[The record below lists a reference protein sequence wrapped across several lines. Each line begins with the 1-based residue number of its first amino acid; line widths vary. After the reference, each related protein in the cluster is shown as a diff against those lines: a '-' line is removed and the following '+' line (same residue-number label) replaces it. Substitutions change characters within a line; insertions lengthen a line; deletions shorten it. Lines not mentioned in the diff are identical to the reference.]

1 MRRIAAALAVSLLA
15 VATFAVPSVGAVTS
29 AQPKVVIIVG
39 PVGSVTDYYLSDAEA
54 AYTAALRYTSNVVR
68 VYTPTAT
75 WDAANAA
82 LQGASIVIYMGHGNG
97 YPSPY
102 TSTLMTDRQDGLGL
116 NPSAGTDNTT
126 TRYYGESFLASS
138 VRLAPNAVVMLFHLC
153 YASGNSEEGLPAP
166 TLAVAQQRVDNMAAG
181 WLQTGARAV
190 VAEGHFSPAWY
201 IDQLFSTHQTI
212 DQVWRSSPTFNARDF
227 AFPSVRTAGA
237 TAEMDPDGTPNGY
250 WRALT
255 GWLDLTTD
263 AIIGGGSGTA
273 PGPTSGDPAA
283 FVVPGAASVN
293 VDTAGLYPD
302 ATLSA
307 NPATGTQDASLPRD
321 TRLRL
326 LARAGTTAAGSPI
339 FQVTTLDG
347 SRAGWMSGAD
357 LLPRDSTAPVLI
369 GVDAGSAAFSPNGDG
384 RNDTLQI
391 TARISKPA
399 NWTVR
404 FENPAGRELGLTA
417 GVGDT
422 IAASWSGI
430 VNGSVV
436 PDGVY
441 RYVLSAHDD
450 WGNPEARLAGS
461 VVVDTVAPALT
472 GPTPALA
479 SSGQPVPLTL
489 SPNGDR
495 SGDTVVLADT
505 LSEPGYVD
513 VTVVDGAG
521 AVVRSYS
528 VGASTRSSTLTWDGT
543 SDVGTTVP
551 DGLYTIRLTPRDRAG
566 NIGQTRDRSLVV
578 YRALG
583 WVSSSTSV
591 FYPQDLDALAPTARL
606 SFSLSD
612 SATVTWTIRD
622 AAGAT
627 VLTKY
632 AARLLPSG
640 RYTFDWDGR
649 LADGTMAPVGRYTS
663 WVSATNGSLSATGQ
677 ADVVAGAFLF
687 RPSTTTPVRGQ
698 LLRLVAISPE
708 PLAGP
713 LRVTV
718 QQPGLRPWVA
728 TLSKIGTSA
737 YRVFLRLR
745 TGGRPGVVR
754 LTLVGTDVAGG
765 SNQASVDLTLR

>member
-1 MRRIAAALAVSLLA
+1 MRRIAAALAISLLV
-15 VATFAVPSVGAVTS
+15 VASFAVPFVGAVGP
-29 AQPKVVIIVG
+29 AQPKVEIIVG
-39 PVGSVTDYYLSDAEA
+39 PVGSVTDYYLSDAAA
-54 AYTAALRYTSNVVR
+54 AYAAALQYTSNVVR

-75 WDAANAA
+75 WEAAKAA

-102 TSTLMTDRQDGLGL
+102 TPTLMTDRQDGLGL

-126 TRYYGESFLASS
+126 TRYYGESYLASS
-138 VRLAPNAVVMLFHLC
+138 VRLAPNAVVLLFHLC

-166 TLAVAQQRVDNMAAG
+166 TLAVAKQRVDNMAAG

-201 IDQLFSTHQTI
+201 VDQLFSTHQTI
-212 DQVWRSSPTFNARDF
+212 DQVWRSSPTYGAHDF
-227 AFPSVRTAGA
+227 AFPSVRTSGA

-263 AIIGGGSGTA
+263 AIIGGSGAA
-273 PGPTSGDPAA
+273 PAPVSADPAA

-293 VDTAGLYPD
+293 VDAAGLYPD
-302 ATLSA
+302 ATLSP
-307 NPATGTQDASLPRD
+307 NPTTGTPGASLPRD

-326 LARAGTTAAGSPI
+326 LARAGTAADGSPV
-339 FQVTTLDG
+339 FQVATLDG

-357 LLPRDSTAPVLI
+357 LLPRDSTSPVLL
-369 GVDAGSAAFSPNGDG
+369 GVNAGSGAFSPNGDG
-384 RNDTLQI
+384 RSDTFVL
-391 TARISKPA
+391 TARISKPT

-404 FENPAGRELGLTA
+404 LEDRAGRELALTA
-417 GVGDT
+417 GAGDT
-422 IAASWSGI
+422 ITASWSGI
-430 VNGSVV
+430 VNGSPV

-441 RYVLSAHDD
+441 RYVLTAHDD
-450 WGNPEARLAGS
+450 WGNADARLAGS
-461 VVVDTVAPALT
+461 VVVDTVAPAFT
-472 GPTPALA
+472 GPTTALA
-479 SSGQPVPLTL
+479 SSGQPVPLSL

-495 SGDTVVLADT
+495 SGDSVVLADT
-505 LSEPGYVD
+505 ISEPGYVD
-513 VTVVDGAG
+513 VTVVDGSG
-521 AVVRSYS
+521 VIVRSFS
-528 VGASTRSSTLTWDGT
+528 IGASTRSGTLAWDGT
-543 SDVGTTVP
+543 SDAGTTVP

-566 NIGQTRDRSLVV
+566 NIGQARDRSLMV

-606 SFSLSD
+606 GFTLTD
-612 SATVTWTIRD
+612 GATVTWTIRD

-632 AARLLPSG
+632 AASLLPSG

-663 WVSATNGSLSATGQ
+663 WVSATNGTLSATGRV
-677 ADVVAGAFLF
+677 DVVAAAFLL
-687 RPSTTTPVRGQ
+687 RPSTAAPARGQ
-698 LLRLVAISPE
+698 LLSLVAISPE
-708 PLAGP
+708 ALAGA

-737 YRVFLRLR
+737 YRVVVRLR
-745 TGGRPGVVR
+745 TGGGPGVVR
-754 LTLVGTDVAGG
+754 LTVAGTDIAGG
-765 SNQASVDLTLR
+765 SNQASLDLTLR